1 MAPRGFCF
9 LVLGLGPIALTA
21 CVEPAPAAAD
31 ATSLAPQHR
40 YRPWRLGA
48 RAPCG
53 RACWRG
59 RGIWEDRTWDPCG
72 ARFDAEDERD
82 CRGLEMPTLIG
93 ASRRGRRML
102 LLLFLAGAITL
113 ADRPL
118 AAAGYTLDE
127 LMREAVTRNR
137 DLRAARAQVDAAL
150 GRLTQS
156 GLLPNPRLEL
166 SNGWGVFAN
175 QGAFTRSVGITQDFP
190 IAGRIGRAQDV
201 ARVDVA
207 RALVEINEA
216 ELKLLA
222 DIAKAFYDIVVL
234 DQKIALRDRL
244 IKIAARQSG

>member
-1 MAPRGFCF
+1 
-9 LVLGLGPIALTA
+9 
-21 CVEPAPAAAD
+21 
-31 ATSLAPQHR
+31 
-40 YRPWRLGA
+40 
-48 RAPCG
+48 
-53 RACWRG
+53 
-59 RGIWEDRTWDPCG
+59 
-72 ARFDAEDERD
+72 
-82 CRGLEMPTLIG
+82 MPTLIG